1 MMSAKAVK
9 HTAILIAGPL
19 LIAAVSAWFYLQ
31 GGRYVSTDNAY
42 VKAEIVSISSDI
54 TGRVMNVSVTDN
66 QRVTK
71 GELLFQID
79 DRPYRIA
86 LLHAEAQ
93 LAEARS
99 NIASLH
105 QEYRNSEIE
114 IQNADARMEY
124 LGKELERVKSLLAR
138 GSVSVSQF
146 DELEFQW
153 VSARNNR
160 QEKQQALEV
169 AKARLID
176 PRHAI
181 DGHPLV
187 QQALAQLD
195 SARLDITHVE
205 VRAPVDGIAV
215 NVSTHRGEN
224 VVAGAALMNIVDSR
238 HLWLEANFKETDLT
252 YMVPGQPV
260 SVRIDTYPDKVWQGT
275 VASVTPATGAE
286 FSLLPAQNSSGN
298 WIKVVQ
304 RISVKIEL
312 ENYHGSPMLAAG
324 MSAVVD
330 VDTGHQRT
338 LPVIGGR

>member
-1 MMSAKAVK
+1 MMSAKTVK
-9 HTAILIAGPL
+9 HTMLLLAGPL
-19 LIAAVSAWFYLQ
+19 LIAAVSAWFYLH

-42 VKAEIVSISSDI
+42 VKADIVSISADVS
-54 TGRVMNVSVTDN
+54 GRVMSAAVSDN
-66 QRVTK
+66 QRVNK
-71 GELLFQID
+71 GDLLFQID

-86 LLHAEAQ
+86 LLRADAQ

-99 NIASLH
+99 NIASLQ

-114 IQNADARMEY
+114 IQNADARLDY
-124 LGKELERVKSLLAR
+124 LSRELERIRSLLAR

-153 VSARNNR
+153 TSANNSR

-169 AKARLID
+169 VKARLID
-176 PRHAI
+176 PQRAI
-181 DGHPLV
+181 DEHPLV

-195 SARLDITHVE
+195 SARLDLTHVE

-215 NVSTHRGEN
+215 NVSAHVGEN
-224 VVAGAALMNIVDSR
+224 VISGAALMSIVDDS

-252 YMVPGQPV
+252 YLQPGQPV
-260 SVRIDTYPDKVWQGT
+260 SVHIDTYPDRVWQAS
-275 VASVTPATGAE
+275 VASITPATGAE
-286 FSLLPAQNSSGN
+286 FSLLPSQNSSGN

-304 RISVKIEL
+304 RISVKIAL
-312 ENYHGSPMLAAG
+312 EDYDGSPVLAAG

-330 VDTGHQRT
+330 VDTGHQRS
-338 LPVIGGR
+338 LPLLGSL